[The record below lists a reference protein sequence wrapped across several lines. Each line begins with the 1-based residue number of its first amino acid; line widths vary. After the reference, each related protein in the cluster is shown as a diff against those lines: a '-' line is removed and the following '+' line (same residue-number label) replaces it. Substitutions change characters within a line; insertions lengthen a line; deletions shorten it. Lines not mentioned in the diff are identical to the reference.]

1 MINLVVQERVQ
12 FASCHATTTY
22 DSSWLKS
29 RITLDRQR
37 RGREKSARGVKKKG
51 QVRNAIRYTWP
62 ARSINLTQRYIS
74 ARYYD

>member
-37 RGREKSARGVKKKG
+37 RGREKSARGVKKKRAG
-51 QVRNAIRYTWP
+51 EKCHTLYVAGT
-62 ARSINLTQRYIS
+62 L
-74 ARYYD
+74 D